1 MLDTKL
7 FVLYCNLY
15 WLIYYS
21 ILCVLGGYSMHVSS
35 INSFSAVPKIGF
47 SRTLSSNY
55 TTPVIPQQPNADTVS
70 FKSRFNPVKLDV
82 TLEKAMAVGK
92 SLSTSTS
99 GHRAEYLSP
108 NFTKDV
114 VKLIT
119 IGVAHTALLNTRKS
133 DSGDDE
139 PYVLIGGD
147 TRRATRES
155 LPLIKDT
162 LLRNDVNVLE
172 IKDPVPT
179 PLLALAARE
188 LNADLGVLMT
198 ASHNPWA
205 DGGYNIVT
213 NNGAIAPASV
223 TSEIAHNMELYMKSE
238 PKIEKAVPDKEVIEI
253 DPFDMYVGELDRN
266 GLINWD
272 KIKDSGLVVYY
283 DGLQG
288 TGEYTVPRLLKEKGI
303 EFVQVKSK
311 GQEGPNPTDD
321 NLGMLKDEVA
331 KSKNALRIG
340 LANDGDADRFGV
352 VDENGNFINAN
363 DVILL
368 TGYHLAKNKGR
379 TGAVIRSQATSMQLD
394 RLADIYGLKKFETP
408 VGFKYIAEEIE
419 ELRRNGEDILVAGEE
434 SGGLTVNGHIPE
446 KDGIMA
452 ISLMMD
458 LVATEGKPISEILA
472 DVKESLGV
480 AFSINNFSK
489 KYKDNPEKMDLVMKR
504 VEAMYEDAMTG
515 FVDFGETHKIDAAK
529 TAEARAKMEAQ
540 RKGGDGYKFIL
551 TDGSTVLLRKSG
563 TEPLVKCYIEAT
575 GETAQAAKENSAA
588 LAKEMDAFMTV

>member
-1 MLDTKL
+1 MH
-7 FVLYCNLY
+7 
-15 WLIYYS
+15 IYS
-21 ILCVLGGYSMHVSS
+21 INGINFMPKTSVS
-35 INSFSAVPKIGF
+35 K
-47 SRTLSSNY
+47 TLSNNY
-55 TTPVIPQQPNADTVS
+55 STPVISHSKADSVS
-70 FKSRFNPVKLDV
+70 FSGKFQPVKLDM
-82 TLEKAMAVGK
+82 TLEKALEVGK

-99 GHRAEYLSP
+99 GHRAPYLSE
-108 NFTKDV
+108 NFTPSV
-114 VKLIT
+114 VKLLS
-119 IGVAHTALLNTRKS
+119 IGVARTAQMNAIDKRK
-133 DSGDDE
+133 DE
-139 PYVLIGGD
+139 AYVLIGGD

-162 LLRNDVNVLE
+162 ILKQGVNVIE

-205 DGGYNIVT
+205 DGGYNVVT

-223 TSEIAHNMELYMKSE
+223 TSEIAGQMKEAMQYGIYQSSS
-238 PKIEKAVPDKEVIEI
+238 IEKETIEL
-253 DPFDMYVGELDRN
+253 DPFNMYVEELDRN

-272 KIKDSGLVVYY
+272 KIKDSGLTVYY

-288 TGEYTVPRLLKEKGI
+288 TGTYTVPRLLKEKGI
-303 EFVQVKSK
+303 KFVNVESK
-311 GQEGPNPTDD
+311 GQEGPNPTDA
-321 NLGMLKDEVA
+321 NLGELKSQLAGSND
-331 KSKNALRIG
+331 ALKIG

-419 ELRRNGEDILVAGEE
+419 DLRRNGEDILVAGEE
-434 SGGLTVNGHIPE
+434 SGGLTVNDHIPE
-446 KDGIMA
+446 KDGIIA

-458 LVATEGKPISEILA
+458 LVATEGKPISEILKN
-472 DVKESLGV
+472 VKEELGV

-489 KYKDNPEKMDLVMKR
+489 KYKENPEKMDAVMEK
-504 VEAMYEDAMTG
+504 VEQLYNGAMNGKTALG
-515 FVDFGETHKIDAAK
+515 STHEIDAEK
-529 TAEARAKMEAQ
+529 TAELRARMEAQ

-551 TDGSTVLLRKSG
+551 TDGSSVLLRKSG
-563 TEPLVKCYIEAT
+563 TEPLVKCYVEAT
-575 GETAQAAKENSAA
+575 GEDAEAAKKNSDTLAA
-588 LAKEMDAFMTV
+588 LMSDFMTV

>member
-1 MLDTKL
+1 
-7 FVLYCNLY
+7 
-15 WLIYYS
+15 
-21 ILCVLGGYSMHVSS
+21 MHINS
-35 INSFSAVPKIGF
+35 INGINTMPKISISGVSQNNYFTPAITKSKADSVSFSGKF
-47 SRTLSSNY
+47 
-55 TTPVIPQQPNADTVS
+55 Q
-70 FKSRFNPVKLDV
+70 PVKLNV
-82 TLEKAMAVGK
+82 PLSKAVEVGK

-99 GHRAEYLSP
+99 GHRAPYLSE
-108 NFTKDV
+108 NFTPDI
-114 VKLIT
+114 VKLLS
-119 IGVAHTALLNTRKS
+119 IGAARTAQVSALMNGEKET
-133 DSGDDE
+133 
-139 PYVLIGGD
+139 YVLIGGD
-147 TRRATRES
+147 TRQATRES

-162 LLRNDVNVLE
+162 VLKQGVNVIE

-188 LNADLGVLMT
+188 LKVDLGVLMT

-223 TSEIAHNMELYMKSE
+223 TAAIATHMKDAIVKGVFEYTSS
-238 PKIEKAVPDKEVIEI
+238 KMQAVEF
-253 DPFDMYVGELDRN
+253 DPFEIYVKGLDDS

-288 TGEYTVPRLLKEKGI
+288 TGTYTVPRLMEAKGI
-303 EFVQVKSK
+303 NYVNVESS
-311 GQEGPNPTDD
+311 GQEGPNPTDA
-321 NLGMLKDEVA
+321 NLGELKSRLA
-331 KSKNALRIG
+331 ASKDALRIG

-352 VDENGNFINAN
+352 VDEKGNFINAN

-368 TGYHLAKNKGR
+368 TGYHLAKNKGK

-394 RLADIYGLKKFETP
+394 RLADLYGLKKFETP

-419 ELRRNGEDILVAGEE
+419 DLRKNGEDILVAGEE

-458 LVATEGKPISEILA
+458 LVATEGKPISEILKN
-472 DVKESLGV
+472 VKEELGI

-489 KYKDNPEKMDLVMKR
+489 KYKDDPAKMDIVMAK
-504 VEAMYEDAMTG
+504 VEQLYNDAMNGKTKL
-515 FVDFGETHKIDAAK
+515 DDSHEIDANA
-529 TAEARAKMEAQ
+529 TAELRARMEAQ

-551 TDGSTVLLRKSG
+551 TDGSSVLLRKSG
-563 TEPLVKCYIEAT
+563 TEPLVRCYVEAT
-575 GETAQAAKENSAA
+575 GNDADAAKENSTA
-588 LAKEMDAFMTV
+588 LASFMDSFMTV